1 MRRPERFR
9 QRSGL
14 PVHLLLFFWN
24 LAVLFHRK
32 RNIPGQAVDAAAQ
45 NIQRKGINRD
55 DFTVREALLQDLM
68 CFLPVCIFLCIPPV
82 RSGNGRPSEC
92 FDAYAAQ
99 NDLRLSKE
107 EIVIS
112 KIDYSITD
120 LPEER
125 LYEFQVQV
133 LPKNANPA
141 AGG

>member
-1 MRRPERFR
+1 MAGQTDFNDLRR
-9 QRSGL
+9 
-14 PVHLLLFFWN
+14 VN
-24 LAVLFHRK
+24 
-32 RNIPGQAVDAAAQ
+32 GQMPHCRVMEVAVDAVAHGVPKPCAHH
-45 NIQRKGINRD
+45 
-55 DFTVREALLQDLM
+55 
-68 CFLPVCIFLCIPPV
+68 CIFLCIPPV

-125 LYEFQVQV
+125 LYEFQMRV